1 MIEDTF
7 LILMLGADFT
17 SIFWGR
23 LIFVLVFVGIFVRL
37 ISLLSDE
44 TCERFLYKRIG
55 NPEADKQK

>member
-17 SIFWGR
+17 SICWGR

-55 NPEADKQK
+55 KQTQH

>member
-55 NPEADKQK
+55 KQTQH